1 MAGDCTLSVG
11 HVLKGRNYTYRI
23 VKVLGQG
30 SFGITYLAAVNVQ
43 LQGPLGTV
51 ENQMPVAIKE
61 FFMSD
66 INGRDGSSWEN
77 VTCSNSSGLFDNY
90 KRKFMTEAQNLSQ
103 MNHPGIVKVLELFE
117 ANNTVYYAMEYL
129 GDRSLDKHVTEC
141 GGESPAEAVDHIRQV
156 AQALEY
162 MHQKRVLHLD
172 LKPSNIMLRGG
183 NRTVLIDFGLSK
195 QYNSK
200 GEAEHSTTIGAGTQG
215 YAPVEQ
221 SEYRADG
228 SLPVTLD
235 IYALGATLF
244 KLLTGKRPMS
254 ASQLLN
260 EGFPTQE
267 LSSRGVPQPLINIV
281 KRAMAVAKKDR
292 YQSVGEFIDAL
303 DSLSGKSQ
311 SSRKSD
317 ESTTCENTNRDEK
330 TQFEPPKVK
339 QPKANNP
346 QENKSE
352 KSSPKPQ
359 AGRSWFNIIT
369 PLLVGLAVL
378 IYNLIDISGYRVGDY
393 YNENGLVGIV
403 FETWGMGRHGKIVSL
418 NETCLQ
424 WSTENR
430 YIGSEIPAVVNA
442 NQGKIITDRVLEK
455 YGGEKYPAFKWCRD
469 KGSEWYLPTKEE
481 LLEIDDNFDAIND
494 KLTKWYPAAPLRVTH
509 YLSSDEYYEE
519 NPKECCYKVFV
530 DGDNVQGWGN
540 HYKTEK
546 GNVRAVA
553 VF

>member
-11 HVLKGRNYTYRI
+11 HLLKGRNYTYRI

-30 SFGITYLAAVNVQ
+30 SFGITYLASTKVR
-43 LQGPLGTV
+43 LQGPLGTI
-51 ENQMPVAIKE
+51 ENQIPVAIKE

-66 INGRDGSSWEN
+66 INGRDGSSWDS
-77 VTCSNSSGLFDNY
+77 VTCSNSNGLFDNY

-129 GDRSLDKHVTEC
+129 GDRSLDKHITEC
-141 GGESPAEAVDHIRQV
+141 GGESPTEAVNHIRQV
-156 AQALEY
+156 AKALEY

-172 LKPSNIMLRGG
+172 LKPSNIMLRAG

-195 QYNSK
+195 QYNSN
-200 GEAEHSTTIGAGTQG
+200 GEAENSTSIGAGTQG

-221 SEYRADG
+221 AEYRADG

-244 KLLTGKRPMS
+244 KLLTGRRPMS

-281 KRAMAVAKKDR
+281 KRAMAVAKRDR

-311 SSRKSD
+311 SSKSQSSYKSD
-317 ESTTCENTNRDEK
+317 ESTIYETPNRSKASHSE
-330 TQFEPPKVK
+330 PKVE
-339 QPKANNP
+339 QPKKSKP
-346 QENKSE
+346 QEKKSE

-369 PLLVGLAVL
+369 PLIAGLAIL
-378 IYNLIDISGYRVGDY
+378 IYNLVDNSGYEVGDF
-393 YNENGLVGIV
+393 YNENGLQGIV
-403 FETWGMGRHGKIVSL
+403 FNTWDKGRHGKIVSL
-418 NETCLQ
+418 DETSLQ
-424 WSTENR
+424 FSTEEWD
-430 YIGSEIPAVVNA
+430 IEWVDE
-442 NQGKIITDRVLEK
+442 TDYVFNK
-455 YGGEKYPAFKWCRD
+455 YGDEKYPAFKWCRD

-481 LLEIDDNFDAIND
+481 LLLIDSRFE
-494 KLTKWYPAAPLRVTH
+494 KLNKGLLEYGTPLKETH
-509 YLSSDEYYEE
+509 YLSSNRYYGNETDVYY
-519 NPKECCYKVFV
+519 CFAVFV
-530 DGDNVQGWGN
+530 NGGN
-540 HYKTEK
+540 THSFCRQPKTQK

-553 VF
+553 EF